1 MSLFPASAGTEAESA
16 ARAQMDSAHASSG
29 QSANGASRTQDEI
42 VIDVQGVS
50 VEFPVSQGETF
61 VALQG
66 VDVKIR
72 AGTFVCFVGPSGCG
86 KTTLLNAIAGLV
98 PVSEGRV
105 LYRGEEVRGVN
116 SRTGY
121 LTQRDL
127 LLPWRTLENNVGL
140 ALEIQ
145 HVSHAERS
153 RRVAEMIERVELSG
167 FEKSYPSQLS
177 GGMRKRA
184 TLARTLIYGPET
196 LLMDEPFAA
205 VDAIL
210 RVSLHEMLLQLW
222 EREKMTVVFVT
233 HDLEEAILLADQIV
247 IFGSK
252 PGRILHVEDVPFPR
266 PRDLVISR
274 SEPEFGRVWLKLW
287 SYLRQS
293 QQQLVAG
300 HGPET
305 GSRLPQ

>member
-1 MSLFPASAGTEAESA
+1 MDN
-16 ARAQMDSAHASSG
+16 AQPPRG
-29 QSANGASRTQDEI
+29 PTANGAALQKEN
-42 VIDVQGVS
+42 VAIDVQGVS
-50 VEFPVSQGETF
+50 VEFPVADGGTF

-66 VDVKIR
+66 VDLKIQ
-72 AGTFVCFVGPSGCG
+72 AGSFVCFVGPSGCG

-105 LYRGEEVRGVN
+105 IYHGEEVRGVN

-127 LLPWRTLENNVGL
+127 LLPWRTLEHNVGL

-145 HVSHAERS
+145 HVAPDERA
-153 RRVAEMIERVELSG
+153 RRVSEMIKRVGLSG

-222 EREKMTVVFVT
+222 ERERMTVVFVT

-247 IFGSK
+247 VFGSK
-252 PGRILHVEDVPFPR
+252 PGRVVHVEDVPFPR
-266 PRDLVISR
+266 PRNLLTSR
-274 SEPEFGRVWLKLW
+274 SEPEFGRLWLKLW
-287 SYLRQS
+287 SYLGEG
-293 QQQLVAG
+293 QQLVGEEPVAG
-300 HGPET
+300 AGI
-305 GSRLPQ
+305 GG